1 MRRPGSTTV
10 LLLPATSSQPVTAGD
25 GTHLGRGQ
33 SSCDFDEVVVSEL
46 LVDVDVDDDDDDFE
60 SDFGSDVDLE
70 VDLEVDDVSESVS
83 VSVDGLVERVPELSF
98 VVEVSERLPVRVSDP
113 VVSDPVVSVEVG
125 AAGVTATR
133 ADGSRSTVA
142 RFPTA

>member
-1 MRRPGSTTV
+1 M

-25 GTHLGRGQ
+25 RTHLERDQ

-46 LVDVDVDDDDDDFE
+46 PVDVDDDDVG
-60 SDFGSDVDLE
+60 SDVGSDVDLE
-70 VDLEVDDVSESVS
+70 VDRGVDDVS

-98 VVEVSERLPVRVSDP
+98 VVEVSGRLPVR
-113 VVSDPVVSVEVG
+113 VSDPVVSVEVG

-142 RFPTA
+142 RFPTAAPVTGEMPLPVSGARAA